1 MSPAPSDLEAGRGIG
16 APQEAGQ
23 SSALSHA
30 LVNSSASLP
39 EASRSS
45 SGQQP
50 CFDVSLLLLS
60 PPPSGLELC
69 DPLHRLMA
77 SMVGGFF
84 SIFAEVLLPAVAALC
99 RDWPV
104 LQAVAT
110 LPLLQL
116 LSCWW

>member
-1 MSPAPSDLEAGRGIG
+1 MMLNFS
-16 APQEAGQ
+16 
-23 SSALSHA
+23 
-30 LVNSSASLP
+30 LVFPSLP
-39 EASRSS
+39 LSFFLPFS
-45 SGQQP
+45 P
-50 CFDVSLLLLS
+50 TLYLPYSL
-60 PPPSGLELC
+60 PPPGLELC
-69 DPLHRLMA
+69 NPHHRLMA

-84 SIFAEVLLPAVAALC
+84 SVFAEVLLPGVAALC

>member
-1 MSPAPSDLEAGRGIG
+1 
-16 APQEAGQ
+16 
-23 SSALSHA
+23 
-30 LVNSSASLP
+30 
-39 EASRSS
+39 
-45 SGQQP
+45 
-50 CFDVSLLLLS
+50 
-60 PPPSGLELC
+60 
-69 DPLHRLMA
+69 MA

>member
-1 MSPAPSDLEAGRGIG
+1 MCLYPSHLI
-16 APQEAGQ
+16 
-23 SSALSHA
+23 
-30 LVNSSASLP
+30 
-39 EASRSS
+39 
-45 SGQQP
+45 
-50 CFDVSLLLLS
+50 
-60 PPPSGLELC
+60 PPPGLELC

>member
-1 MSPAPSDLEAGRGIG
+1 
-16 APQEAGQ
+16 
-23 SSALSHA
+23 
-30 LVNSSASLP
+30 
-39 EASRSS
+39 
-45 SGQQP
+45 
-50 CFDVSLLLLS
+50 
-60 PPPSGLELC
+60 
-69 DPLHRLMA
+69 MA

-116 LSCWW
+116 LSCWWCVPSMWLSVAFRPQRTCSSLKSAHVCPPQLRVDVPRVSSLAAGHQPDVSC